1 MTTHPTAWISAAG
14 VASPS
19 GSSLRR
25 LWRSALEGRI
35 SISECTTFAPGTY
48 TSSLAG
54 QISDFDPA
62 EVPGRLKPTTDR
74 STQLAIVAAKRALES
89 LPNRYTDIDPYL
101 RSIVTANSA
110 GGYAF
115 GERELRNMYQY
126 GPKYV
131 STAQSYAW
139 FYAVNTGQLSI
150 RYGFKGRCSTVV
162 ADSAGGLDA
171 IAQGAE
177 LVQQGQQ
184 LVLAGSVESA
194 LSPLA
199 WVSLESTGRLSSGKA
214 PETSY
219 LPFDERTD
227 GSVPA
232 EGGALLALTPE
243 PAGSGIPSIRV
254 LGHART
260 MTVNETQDAALERT
274 IRQALDNAGLEP
286 AEIDVVFA
294 DAAGVAKDDAA
305 EANALAAVFGARN
318 VPVTAPKAGF
328 GLTAS
333 GKGPLD
339 TVLAALTLHT
349 KVIPPTPTVKISN
362 DLPIRVATTPVR
374 SPGLRHALVIARGLP
389 IFNSALVVGLH

>member
-1 MTTHPTAWISAAG
+1 MTTRPTAWISAAG

-19 GSSLRR
+19 GSSLGR

-35 SISECTTFAPGTY
+35 SISESESFAPDSY
-48 TSSLAG
+48 ASSLAG
-54 QISDFDPA
+54 QVSDFDAA

-74 STQLAIVAAKRALES
+74 STQLALIAAKRALEA
-89 LPNRYTDIDPYL
+89 LPDRYADGDPYL

-115 GERELRNMYQY
+115 GERELRNMYLH

-171 IAQGAE
+171 IAQGTE
-177 LVQQGQQ
+177 LIQQGQQ

-199 WVSLESTGRLSSGKA
+199 WVSLESTGRLTSSKA
-214 PETSY
+214 PEASY
-219 LPFDERTD
+219 LPFDKRAS
-227 GSVPA
+227 GIVPA

-243 PAGSGIPSIRV
+243 PIGDGASSIGV

-260 MTVNETQDAALERT
+260 MTVNEPQEASLERT
-274 IRQALDNAGLEP
+274 IRKALDAASLEP
-286 AEIDVVFA
+286 VDIDVVFA
-294 DAAGVAKDDAA
+294 DAAGVFEDDIA
-305 EANALAAVFGARN
+305 EANALAAVFGARK

-328 GLTAS
+328 GRTAS
-333 GKGPLD
+333 GMGPLD
-339 TVLAALTLHT
+339 TVLAALALRT
-349 KVIPPTPTVKISN
+349 KIIPPTPAVSIS
-362 DLPIRVATTPVR
+362 DELPIRIETAPVR
-374 SPGLRHALVIARGLP
+374 VPTMRHALVIARGLP
-389 IFNSALVVGLH
+389 IFTSALVIGIR